1 MSSNTG
7 WMTSEDEAR
16 VARWGGHFAEQWL
29 RRARAYAIYGDYT
42 RSRMAA
48 IALHRVIRAAR
59 NFGADQ
65 DDPTLPLVY
74 DEWESGRLVREY
86 PATAVWQIVNR

>member
-7 WMTSEDEAR
+7 WLTSEDEAR
-16 VARWGGHFAEQWL
+16 VARWGGPFAAYWL
-29 RRARAYAIYGDYT
+29 RRARAYSIYGDYT

-59 NFGADQ
+59 NFGGDHN
-65 DDPTLPLVY
+65 DPALPY
-74 DEWESGRLVREY
+74 APDRWDSGRRVREY
-86 PATAVWQIVNR
+86 PATAV